1 MKKQQPKT
9 KLVKKL
15 ATELEF
21 EFNKSMPLSIRSD
34 GSIVYKDFYV
44 KAKKNGNWA
53 VYNLKTKDEVGEYFL
68 KTCAILA
75 AKAYYATNIEKFL
88 EIKRLDNCY
97 WSNHCDT
104 LVFRN
109 NLKKVKDFNRYL
121 ILLNRLEE
129 SEVQASRFKDE
140 ISKLFNRSFV

>member
-1 MKKQQPKT
+1 MKKKQSKDKVVKT
-9 KLVKKL
+9 L
-15 ATELEF
+15 ASQLEV
-21 EFNKSMPLSIRSD
+21 EFKKSMPLAVRQD
-34 GSIVYKDFYV
+34 GSIIYKDYLI

-53 VYNLKTKDEVGEYFL
+53 VYNIRSKDEVGEYFL
-68 KTCAILA
+68 KSCAILA
-75 AKAYYATNIEKFL
+75 AKAYYLTNIENFL

-109 NLKKVKDFNRYL
+109 NLKKVKDFDRYL

-129 SEVQASRFKDE
+129 SEVQATYFKEE
-140 ISKLFNRSFV
+140 ISKLFSRSFV